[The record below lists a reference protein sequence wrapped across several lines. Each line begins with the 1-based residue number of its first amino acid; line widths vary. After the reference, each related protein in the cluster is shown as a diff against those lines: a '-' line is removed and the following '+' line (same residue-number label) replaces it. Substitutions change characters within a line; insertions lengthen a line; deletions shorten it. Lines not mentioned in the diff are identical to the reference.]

1 MHTIEA
7 TQSGSSGSD
16 LELPVRRRLT
26 LEDWTNII
34 KAGIF
39 LEEER
44 LELLRGEIVE
54 MEPVGK
60 RESFSYLFLLN
71 RLAASRA
78 LQEQVLLSPR
88 CPVRLTQQQS
98 ELSPDL
104 ALLLP
109 REDYYGLKNP
119 EPADVLLLIEVA
131 ELWIVYD
138 RDVKI
143 PLYAKAGIPESWLVD
158 LNSSTLFVYRRPSPE
173 GYQDVRPYRRG
184 DSVAPEAFPDVIFTV
199 DEILG

>member
-1 MHTIEA
+1 MHSITA
-7 TQSGSSGSD
+7 TPSGFTRSE
-16 LELPVRRRLT
+16 LELPIRRRLT
-26 LEDWTNII
+26 VEEWAHIVE
-34 KAGIF
+34 AGIF
-39 LEEER
+39 FKEER

-54 MEPVGK
+54 MEPVGR

-78 LQEQVLLSPR
+78 LQEKYLISPR
-88 CPVRLTQQQS
+88 CPVLLARQQS

-104 ALLLP
+104 ALLLS
-109 REDYYGLKNP
+109 REDFYSEKHP
-119 EPADVLLLIEVA
+119 ESMDVLLLIEIA
-131 ELWIVYD
+131 ELWISYD

-143 PLYAKAGIPESWLVD
+143 PLYAEAGIPESWLVD

-173 GYQDVRPYRRG
+173 GYQDVRAYRRG
-184 DSVAPEAFPDVIFTV
+184 ESISPEAFPEIRFTV